1 MAHKTLIVGTAYEIG
16 GGRTLVNGTG
26 YSIDKGKTLVGG
38 TAYEVGFAGPMATVA
53 ITGRNGYTTVSID
66 GIEYEPS
73 SVKVPIGTEVICTV
87 IDWNYSGRPYITLNG
102 TTVSN
107 DTYTYIVAGN
117 VIIERTDEYAIGGD
131 GKDPYGVIHIT
142 EVPKGYVMLFVSG
155 SGGSVSAEGVS
166 YSDGDCIA
174 VPVGTAITL
183 TNTGWKPDET
193 GSYIRVNGTTVISG
207 CGTYEYIA
215 TSNATITGSMK
226 STGNGTYYYCIDV
239 TEE

>member
-1 MAHKTLIVGTAYEIG
+1 MSHK
-16 GGRTLVNGTG
+16 TLVNGTVYEVDG
-26 YSIDKGKTLVGG
+26 GKTLIDGVAYSIDKGKTLVGG

-53 ITGRNGYTTVSID
+53 ITGSNGYTTVSID

-87 IDWNYSGRPYITLNG
+87 SDSGNSGSPYITLDG
-102 TTVSN
+102 ETVSS
-107 DTYTYIVAGN
+107 DTHTHIVTGD
-117 VIIERTDEYAIGGD
+117 VIIERTEEYTIGGG

-155 SGGSVSAEGVS
+155 YGGSVSAEGVS

-174 VPVGTAITL
+174 VPVGTAVTL